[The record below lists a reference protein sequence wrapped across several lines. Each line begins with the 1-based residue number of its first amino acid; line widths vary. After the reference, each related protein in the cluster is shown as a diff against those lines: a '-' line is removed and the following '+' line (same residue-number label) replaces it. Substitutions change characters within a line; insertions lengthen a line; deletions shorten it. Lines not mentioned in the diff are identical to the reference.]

1 MRALTEYFS
10 LADRDFYEHPVHWR
24 PGEPDFPLALA
35 ADPPGWSRA
44 DRDGWVSLFPSGRE
58 LPWQG
63 WKIHVSTLAEAA
75 GECLTTVSAILL
87 RRSVAFKFLRRPGLV
102 RATNLKYAPRS
113 ASGKFITVY
122 PRDDDE
128 FTATLAELDAALTG
142 RPGPFVLSDLR
153 FRSGPLYVRY
163 GGFRSRWCRRS
174 DGERCLAIA
183 GPDGRLV
190 PDERTPG
197 FAVPA
202 WVRAPEILRSSLA
215 ERAGGDRLPYLIE
228 SALHFSNGGGVYL
241 GRTPDDGPAPA
252 EPVVLKEARPHAG
265 LAGDGT
271 DAVVR
276 LTREAAALRTLAGVP
291 GLPRLID
298 EHQVWEHRFL
308 AVQKMPGSTL
318 QQWVARWYPL
328 IGAEP
333 GPAARADYAR
343 RAGAVLDQVEQV
355 VRAVHARGYIV
366 GDIHPANI
374 MVDEQDRVALIDL
387 EAARP
392 VADANRQTNGHAGFV
407 SARAT
412 GFEIDRHAL
421 DVLSLWVHLPMTEL
435 LGLAPERRTRLT
447 AIARA
452 EFPTATR
459 LRSGPPGAERGRP
472 GASAAPVDATL
483 ADSMARAVTA
493 SATPGR
499 SDRLFPGD
507 LSQFEPGQ
515 GSAFGHGAA
524 GVIWALGAA
533 RRPVP
538 ESWLD
543 WLSVHADPPGLPPGF
558 LDGAA
563 GVAYVLAG
571 HGRNAAAATALGRSV
586 AAAAETTDVSLQSG
600 LAGIGWALLHTEI
613 GEPADRLAR
622 AAELADRLIGMID
635 DGAAHGVDVPSGP
648 AGRATDAGT
657 LGGLLLGW
665 SGVALFLLRLFE
677 RTGRAD
683 LLTAAGRAVRRD
695 LRLCVTAGNGSRQVD
710 GGFRTWPYLEV
721 GSAGIAL
728 VIDELLGARDDP
740 ELRAALPGLAAALT
754 SPFVVDAHLRRGRA
768 GLLAA
773 AARLARTRPELGT
786 AAVADA
792 HRRRLDWHRVDWRGE
807 CAFAGDGGHRR
818 SMDFLTGTAG
828 VLAAVA
834 AALDPTCPFLPFLP
848 AAAQA
853 AAADP
858 GSPRRPGRA
867 RASGSRPAA
876 EIPGGGS
883 HVDPGIAG
891 SADHR
896 RGVGV
901 PGKHDLELLLR

>member
-1 MRALTEYFS
+1 MRALTEFFS

-24 PGEPDFPLALA
+24 PAEPDFPLAGEPA
-35 ADPPGWSRA
+35 APGWRRA
-44 DRDGWVSLFPSGRE
+44 EHHGWVSLFPPGDE

-63 WKIHVSTLAEAA
+63 WKIHVSVQPESA
-75 GECLTTVSAILL
+75 GRCLETVSAILL
-87 RRSVAFKFLRRPGLV
+87 RRGIAFKFLRRPALV

-122 PRDDDE
+122 PRDDGE
-128 FTATLAELDAALTG
+128 FTATLTELDAALAGT
-142 RPGPFVLSDLR
+142 PGPFVLSDLR
-153 FRSGPLYVRY
+153 FRAGPLYVRY
-163 GGFRSRWCRRS
+163 GGFRSRYCRRP

-183 GPDGRLV
+183 GPDGRLI
-190 PDERTPG
+190 PDERTLG
-197 FAVPA
+197 FAVPDR
-202 WVRAPEILRSSLA
+202 VPVPEILRSSLA
-215 ERAGGDRLPYLIE
+215 GRAGGDRLPYRIE

-241 GRTPDDGPAPA
+241 GRLPDDGPRPG

-271 DAVVR
+271 DAVAR
-276 LTREAAALRTLAGVP
+276 LSREAAALRALAGVP
-291 GLPRLID
+291 GLPRLIA
-298 EHQVWEHRFL
+298 EHQVWEHTFL
-308 AVQKMPGSTL
+308 AVQKMPGITL
-318 QQWVARWYPL
+318 QQWVAARYPL

-333 GPAARADYAR
+333 DPATRAGYAR
-343 RAGAVLDQVEQV
+343 RVGRVLDQVEQT
-355 VRAVHARGYIV
+355 VRQVHARGYV
-366 GDIHPANI
+366 LGDIHPANI
-374 MVDEQDRVALIDL
+374 MVDDEDRVALIDL

-392 VADANRQTNGHAGFV
+392 VADAVRQTNGHAGFV
-407 SARAT
+407 NARAT

-421 DVLSLWVHLPMTEL
+421 EVLALWVHLPMTEL
-435 LGLAPERRTRLT
+435 LGLVPARRDRLA
-447 AIARA
+447 AIAR
-452 EFPTATR
+452 EQFPTALR
-459 LRSGPPGAERGRP
+459 LRPGPPGAGGGQVSSTP
-472 GASAAPVDATL
+472 VNAALV
-483 ADSMARAVTA
+483 DSMARAVTA
-493 SATPGR
+493 SATPDR
-499 SDRLFPGD
+499 ADRLFPGD

-524 GVIWALGAA
+524 GVIWSLDAA

-543 WLSVHADPPGLPPGF
+543 WLTAHADPPGLPPGF

-563 GVAYVLAG
+563 GVAYVLAR
-571 HGRNAAAATALGRSV
+571 HGRSDAAGASLDRSV
-586 AAAAETTDVSLQSG
+586 AAAGETTDVSLRSG
-600 LAGIGWALLHTEI
+600 LAGIGWALLHTEV
-613 GEPADRLAR
+613 GGSTDRVAHATGLAG
-622 AAELADRLIGMID
+622 RLIDMID
-635 DGAAHGVDVPSGP
+635 DGAPHGVDVPSGA

-677 RTGRAD
+677 RTGRPEV
-683 LLTAAGRAVRRD
+683 LSAAGRAVRRD
-695 LRLCVTAGNGSRQVD
+695 LALCVTAGNGSRQVD

-728 VIDELLGARDDP
+728 VIDELLGVRDDP

-773 AARLARTRPELGT
+773 AARLARNRPELGT
-786 AAVADA
+786 AAVAAA
-792 HRRRLDWHRVDWRGE
+792 HRERLDWHRVDWRGE

-828 VLAAVA
+828 VLAATA
-834 AALDPTCPFLPFLP
+834 SALDPSCPFLPFLP
-848 AAAQA
+848 AAAPA
-853 AAADP
+853 AAPDP
-858 GSPRRPGRA
+858 GSPRPHGRV

-876 EIPGGGS
+876 EIPGGGN
-883 HVDPGIAG
+883 HVDPGVAG
-891 SADHR
+891 PADRR

-901 PGKHDLELLLR
+901 PGEHDLERLLR